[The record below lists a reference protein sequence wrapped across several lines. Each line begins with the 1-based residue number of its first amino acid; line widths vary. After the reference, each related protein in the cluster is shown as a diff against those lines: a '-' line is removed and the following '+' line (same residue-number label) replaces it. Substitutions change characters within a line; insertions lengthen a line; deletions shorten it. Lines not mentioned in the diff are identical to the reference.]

1 MKKKIAEDEIDMV
14 ELIITIWKNK
24 WKIILVTMLAIIIT
38 YGFQFNQQP
47 AKSAFSTNTNIE
59 PISTFDEFEYEVY
72 NSFLNSIESK
82 SILYTSIRDGKFD
95 PYTEKKIIVSE
106 DFEIYKIIDYSSFRK
121 IDKFYLLDL
130 FIDKLNENFL
140 FIDAVKK
147 FNLIKREDY
156 QNNQAYED
164 ALKKLASSIRLS
176 KNDDK
181 KIDIEARFWNIKY
194 YTEDKE
200 IWESFLKFIQESTN
214 NEVQKYLS
222 NSFNELIVNEKRL
235 KNYKIE
241 DINWEIQNN
250 SGDIQTMQKLEGM
263 KLKLLNNKDIQ
274 RLENLFAKTPIA
286 TQGKFTAAS
295 IRIQSTEYEN
305 LNKNKGR
312 SLATK
317 LYIAGLFGALLSV
330 LFVLISDVVQNRRK
344 AD

>member
-1 MKKKIAEDEIDMV
+1 MV
-14 ELIITIWKNK
+14 
-24 WKIILVTMLAIIIT
+24 
-38 YGFQFNQQP
+38 
-47 AKSAFSTNTNIE
+47 
-59 PISTFDEFEYEVY
+59 
-72 NSFLNSIESK
+72 FLSN
-82 SILYTSIRDGKFD
+82 
-95 PYTEKKIIVSE
+95 
-106 DFEIYKIIDYSSFRK
+106 
-121 IDKFYLLDL
+121 
-130 FIDKLNENFL
+130 
-140 FIDAVKK
+140 
-147 FNLIKREDY
+147 
-156 QNNQAYED
+156 
-164 ALKKLASSIRLS
+164 
-176 KNDDK
+176 
-181 KIDIEARFWNIKY
+181 
-194 YTEDKE
+194 EDKE

-214 NEVQKYLS
+214 DEVQKYLS